1 MRKKSN
7 CKAHGS
13 YLTKANKLKNNIV
26 QCPYSSRH
34 LRLMYILINL
44 IDSILVQEEAILIM
58 GLLSTMIN
66 VKQVNE
72 LNII

>member
-1 MRKKSN
+1 
-7 CKAHGS
+7 
-13 YLTKANKLKNNIV
+13 
-26 QCPYSSRH
+26 
-34 LRLMYILINL
+34 MYILINL

-66 VKQVNE
+66 VKHLNE